1 MITFMQPF
9 LYFPMK
15 QWQPAFVNFVIPNVF
30 YLYSDFFR
38 HVPVSTNEIG
48 FLKRQPDNYFL

>member
-15 QWQPAFVNFVIPNVF
+15 QWQPAFVNFVIPNPAM
-30 YLYSDFFR
+30 
-38 HVPVSTNEIG
+38 PVSTNEVG
-48 FLKRQPDNYFL
+48 PLKAAAG